1 MHFLFR
7 VLRSPSKSKYGSM
20 GYLSTTYGPDV
31 STEKLRLS
39 ECADKVPA
47 DSVKSF
53 DWKEDAAAAYRDPS
67 APAPRSSP

>member
-1 MHFLFR
+1 
-7 VLRSPSKSKYGSM
+7 M